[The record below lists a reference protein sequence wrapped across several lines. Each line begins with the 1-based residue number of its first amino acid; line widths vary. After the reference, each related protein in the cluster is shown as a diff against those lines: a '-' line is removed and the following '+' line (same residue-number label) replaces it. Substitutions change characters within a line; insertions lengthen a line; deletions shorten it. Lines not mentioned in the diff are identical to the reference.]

1 MSLILAGS
9 LVAALLIAYAVF
21 ILSSGPAIRT
31 LLNTSA
37 DALGALWQR
46 RSSAVARRRAATL
59 GWAPYR
65 VPVTAAIWTLLLT
78 ASLTALNP
86 AYAGF
91 GILPAAL
98 VAWGL
103 ANNAL
108 TQAFRSWQQQL
119 QRGLPGL
126 VTTLRV
132 HLDLG
137 STVPDAMQEAIHQ
150 AAPTVAQEL
159 RLALADM
166 ATADQAK
173 TGLARLAE
181 RADTQEWRMFADI
194 LGQAWGTAT
203 SGTALEPLTAQAATA
218 REKAARDIT
227 GRLDRVISAAPGLA
241 ILAAVIWAGGGYAL
255 GALAGHGL

>member
-1 MSLILAGS
+1 MTLLLAGS
-9 LVAALLIAYAVF
+9 VAAGLLVAIGIFFV
-21 ILSSGPAIRT
+21 SSGPAAST
-31 LLNTSA
+31 LLSTSG

-78 ASLTALNP
+78 ASLTALDP
-86 AYAGF
+86 AYAAF

-103 ANNAL
+103 ANNSL
-108 TQAFRSWQQQL
+108 TQAFRAWQQQM

-137 STVPDAMQEAIHQ
+137 STVPDAMSEAIHQ
-150 AAPTVAQEL
+150 AASAVAEEL

-173 TGLARLAE
+173 SGLARLAE
-181 RADTQEWRMFADI
+181 RADTQEWRMFSDI

-203 SGTALEPLTAQAATA
+203 SGTALEPLTAQAAVA
-218 REKAARDIT
+218 REKAARDVT

-255 GALAGHGL
+255 GALSGHGL

>member
-1 MSLILAGS
+1 MTLPLAAAAVL
-9 LVAALLIAYAVF
+9 LVVYGVLA
-21 ILSSGPAIRT
+21 LSSGPALRT
-31 LLNTSA
+31 MLNASA
-37 DALGALWQR
+37 DALGSLWQR

-59 GWAPYR
+59 GWVPYR
-65 VPVTAAIWTLLLT
+65 VPVTAAIWMLLIT
-78 ASLTALNP
+78 AGLTALNP
-86 AYAGF
+86 AYAAF
-91 GILPAAL
+91 SILPAAL

-108 TQAFRSWQQQL
+108 AQAFRSWQQEL

-150 AAPTVAQEL
+150 AAPAVAQEL

-173 TGLARLAE
+173 TGLQRLAE
-181 RADTQEWRMFADI
+181 RAGTQEWRMFADI

-218 REKAARDIT
+218 REKAARDT
-227 GRLDRVISAAPGLA
+227 TNRLDRVISAAPGLA